1 MSWLLRCASLLPS
14 PVPRPMFHGHR
25 PWWPP
30 GDAVAVAR
38 WPCQCCSSSERTC
51 LSYAYPAPCP
61 LDQGYHGHLE
71 VGFLVYRKLFCNRFG
86 LRMFSLNFS
95 FSFLN
100 FSFSRKSS
108 EALLID
114 FVFSRLLILFISKY
128 ISNSALFFGLP
139 FFALIEWNSILSA
152 WSSVKLKSFKNC
164 LISLMFKKTLVQS
177 WHNGKLFI
185 NLTYKEF
192 NKNQRKDI

>member
-1 MSWLLRCASLLPS
+1 MKSRNYLRDTFFDNLFSKLYNSEASPLK
-14 PVPRPMFHGHR
+14 
-25 PWWPP
+25 
-30 GDAVAVAR
+30 
-38 WPCQCCSSSERTC
+38 
-51 LSYAYPAPCP
+51 YA
-61 LDQGYHGHLE
+61 GGI
-71 VGFLVYRKLFCNRFG
+71 FLTLWKIFCNRFG
-86 LRMFSLNFS
+86 LRMFRLNFS

-114 FVFSRLLILFISKY
+114 YDFSRLLILFISKY

-139 FFALIEWNSILSA
+139 FFTLIEWNSILSA

-164 LISLMFKKTLVQS
+164 LISLMFKKTLAQS
-177 WHNGKLFI
+177 WHNGTLFI

-192 NKNQRKDI
+192 NKSQREDL